1 MLGTLVSVILIGA
14 VVSFYTNEL
23 FGFHERAKERSIRN
37 YQSKMKSNKAT
48 FKNIT
53 NVKDGISAWR

>member
-48 FKNIT
+48 FKNI
-53 NVKDGISAWR
+53 A